1 MDQLGEVSVPDG
13 SPLKAL
19 LQSLPEPPA
28 PLKGRPILALY
39 AAPLAQPAA
48 TAAEREK
55 LIEEMVAGTAPMSK
69 WVASVDY
76 STYAGFVQYLE
87 TQLREVLYLKTA
99 LDPKRDTDHKT
110 EALASFVDGRSA
122 SLEAALGTFRVVLER
137 ESALRPPLTQPE
149 AGK

>member
-87 TQLREVLYLKTA
+87 TQLREVLYLK
-99 LDPKRDTDHKT
+99 
-110 EALASFVDGRSA
+110 
-122 SLEAALGTFRVVLER
+122 
-137 ESALRPPLTQPE
+137 PP
-149 AGK
+149 